1 MHLKVQSHREQP
13 ARLSGDSTNWRLVWT
28 VSAAA
33 WLVMSVLDAASVYP
47 LRLSIHQPRPFLTML
62 EDVTAHNLLGVLVTP
77 GIYKLA
83 LMFPFTPRKI
93 VLSSIVHVCASIVFA
108 LLNAAWHYALFP
120 LHLSPDSMDKV
131 TPQLFFGFASYAWFV
146 DTSTTYIPVL
156 AIAYMFN
163 FYTRYRE
170 QEMQRLRLDAQL
182 AQAQL
187 QFLRSQLNPHFLFN
201 TLHSITSLMH
211 FDLNAAD
218 KMIARLSDLLRMALQ
233 QSQVAETELAQEL
246 HFVEGYLDI
255 ERERLGDRLRV
266 RQTVSN
272 EALLA
277 VVPSL
282 LLQPL
287 VENAVIHGISQEV
300 GGGELFIR
308 AAVVSGTLRITV
320 RNKGSLHRSAF
331 QAPGHSGVGI
341 RNIQERL
348 LQMYG
353 DDHSFLIDDDGKGS
367 VEVSIIL
374 PFKLAPAPAD
384 GGSPRSSLSRARD
397 ALTP

>member
-1 MHLKVQSHREQP
+1 MHLRLQSRTE
-13 ARLSGDSTNWRLVWT
+13 RLAHVSGDGTNWKVVWI

-33 WLVMSVLDAASVYP
+33 WLVLSVLDAASVYP

-62 EDVTAHNLLGVLVTP
+62 EDVTIHNLLGVVVTP

-93 VLSSIVHVCASIVFA
+93 LRSSVVHVSASILFA

-120 LHLSPDSMDKV
+120 LHLSPDYMDKV

-156 AIAYMFN
+156 AIAYMYN
-163 FYTRYRE
+163 FYHRYRE

-233 QSQVAETELAQEL
+233 QSQVAEVELAQEL
-246 HFVEGYLDI
+246 DFVEGYLDI
-255 ERERLGDRLRV
+255 EKERLGDRLRV
-266 RQTVSN
+266 RQSISN
-272 EALLA
+272 DALHAL
-277 VVPSL
+277 VPPL

-287 VENAVIHGISQEV
+287 VENAVIHGVSQEV
-300 GGGELFIR
+300 GGGEVFLR

-320 RNKGSLHRSAF
+320 RNCGSLRKSAF
-331 QAPGHSGVGI
+331 RAPGHSGVGI

-353 DDHSFLIDDDGKGS
+353 DDHSFLIDDEGQGT

-374 PFKLAPAPAD
+374 PLKL
-384 GGSPRSSLSRARD
+384 SPVNAEPTSKPTVVS
-397 ALTP
+397 